1 MGTNIFSVL
10 NEGKLG
16 LLSQQLAIEVTGN
29 NIANVQTPGYTRQT
43 VNLENNTPRQIGLG
57 QLGTGVR
64 VKSITRN
71 FDRFLFSQTL
81 SETTPMG
88 SFQIRKEGFDRLELL
103 FNETTGRSIST
114 EMSNFFTSFEDLAA
128 NPSGLP
134 ERTTIQ
140 GNARSLASAFNT
152 IGNALFQERQNL
164 DLMVQDTVSEINSLL
179 SGIAKLN
186 RTIFQNENIGTTST
200 ANDLRDER
208 DRMVKS
214 LAEYLDV
221 TLVDE
226 QNNQVRLTLADG
238 TPLVLGLK
246 DFPLGTELNGDNNGF
261 KDILISD
268 GQNGT
273 INITNQINGGK
284 LRGLLDL
291 RDVEV
296 PGIQDHFDR
305 LAASLVREVNRVHRE
320 GFGLDG
326 GSGRDFF
333 KPLQATVRPSVFNS
347 GSAVV
352 SVANASPTT
361 ASIDQYRIQFTGAT
375 SFDLI
380 NRTTGASS
388 GTFVFT
394 PGSTFNLGNGLAVN
408 ITGTGAAGDVVD
420 FSISEN
426 AAATLAMDPA
436 VATNGS
442 NIAAGLNGVGDG
454 KNATRLSQLQNQ
466 LLFDGNSLVNSG
478 SGAFTFVEFYN
489 SLVSGIGVDSRS
501 VSSAVTAQEGVML
514 QLNNRRESL
523 SGVSIDEEMIN
534 LIKFQQAFAAAARLI
549 NVADEMLDILANR
562 I

>member
-333 KPLQATVRPSVFNS
+333 KPLQATVRPSVLNT

-361 ASIDQYRIQFTGAT
+361 ASIDQYRIQFPGAT

>member
-333 KPLQATVRPSVFNS
+333 KPLQATVRPSVLNT